1 MRNNMKKNWV
11 WLLALGLSACGKQL
25 EIASDVTLKHQY
37 DAAFQRQVQVLQ
49 AEQVKVS
56 STKASS
62 AGPAML
68 ALEVLNPHNPPEQ
81 HPDTLKQRMHKLA
94 HLLAADLASPASY
107 QVLNAQATFKH
118 SLFSRDN
125 STSSQAF
132 IYPIATLR

>member
-1 MRNNMKKNWV
+1 MSKNWWWV
-11 WLLALGLSACGKQL
+11 LAIGLTSCGRQL
-25 EIASDVTLKHQY
+25 EIASDVALKHQY

-56 STKASS
+56 ATTASGT
-62 AGPAML
+62 GPAVL

-81 HPDTLKQRMHKLA
+81 HPDTLKQRMRKLA
-94 HLLAADLASPASY
+94 HLLAADLANPTRY

-118 SLFSRDN
+118 SLFARDN